1 MSFLHPALAW
11 AAIGAVA
18 LPIVIHLL
26 FRRRRVPVDWAAMEL
41 LREAIR
47 RTNRRLRFEQW
58 IVLLL
63 RALAVLAA
71 GLAIAVPILGDAPF
85 ESAREK
91 VWIVVVDNGATS
103 ALKSGAES
111 ELVQLRE
118 ETLAAIRG
126 SRVPG
131 DRFAI
136 VTAANEPTVVL
147 TPTADF
153 AEFERALT
161 RVESVETP
169 TDLAAALRVAREI
182 ADDGDGSI
190 RARRIFVASSF
201 RRGSLRDG
209 ETLGVN
215 AVENN
220 GMQSDGRSTQSS
232 DLKPAGI
239 ASDSSTTPMDV
250 IALVPVVDMPTDV
263 RIDRVETRALPS
275 GGAILVR
282 AVLSREGSNLEAAET
297 RVRVEGA
304 FINAVATRVVAW
316 NAGQSESTVEFQVV
330 PRDVGSDAK
339 ESRREIVVSID
350 DDVLAVGNTA
360 YAVVDIRRDI
370 EVAVVGRRTSLDGA
384 DLDKVPGSL
393 WIARALMPGLGVRNG
408 IRIRE
413 IDPASC
419 DSRALLGVNVVVVA
433 RPDLLSPSSC
443 DVVGAFVR
451 EGGVAIVIPNGE
463 SLAQTW
469 GQTLF
474 TRLGV
479 AMRIAT
485 EARDLETP
493 LTLREE
499 QPASLL
505 LSSIV
510 PELPALC
517 APIEVRRAVTFDGV
531 TGAEAILTFVDG
543 SPFVAAQ
550 APRIDVT
557 AQAEVVADSLRT
569 PTTTDRGLVVC
580 LAASPELSWT
590 NLPVKPLMVPLFQEI
605 VRTGVDLA
613 SASDEVLVGDR
624 LQGVRNGIY
633 QRTDV
638 DRSAIALEVNDQG
651 ISDSVVP
658 SAGVWSSDEGV
669 LIAANVRSASIA
681 LVPNSR
687 EAIRSAFLPLGGVR
701 FTERANSMDTQSE
714 MELTSRAESWSK
726 LWSLLL
732 LALALVLFFAEGVLS
747 RIFSHASLARAS
759 GPDVG
764 ISTVGRVRARTG
776 SALRPNQEA
785 LSTRGRDER
794 VGIGGA
800 P

>member
-1 MSFLHPALAW
+1 
-11 AAIGAVA
+11 
-18 LPIVIHLL
+18 
-26 FRRRRVPVDWAAMEL
+26 
-41 LREAIR
+41 
-47 RTNRRLRFEQW
+47 
-58 IVLLL
+58 
-63 RALAVLAA
+63 
-71 GLAIAVPILGDAPF
+71 
-85 ESAREK
+85 
-91 VWIVVVDNGATS
+91 
-103 ALKSGAES
+103 
-111 ELVQLRE
+111 
-118 ETLAAIRG
+118 
-126 SRVPG
+126 
-131 DRFAI
+131 
-136 VTAANEPTVVL
+136 
-147 TPTADF
+147 
-153 AEFERALT
+153 
-161 RVESVETP
+161 
-169 TDLAAALRVAREI
+169 
-182 ADDGDGSI
+182 
-190 RARRIFVASSF
+190 
-201 RRGSLRDG
+201 
-209 ETLGVN
+209 
-215 AVENN
+215 
-220 GMQSDGRSTQSS
+220 
-232 DLKPAGI
+232 
-239 ASDSSTTPMDV
+239 
-250 IALVPVVDMPTDV
+250 
-263 RIDRVETRALPS
+263 
-275 GGAILVR
+275 
-282 AVLSREGSNLEAAET
+282 
-297 RVRVEGA
+297 
-304 FINAVATRVVAW
+304 
-316 NAGQSESTVEFQVV
+316 
-330 PRDVGSDAK
+330 
-339 ESRREIVVSID
+339 
-350 DDVLAVGNTA
+350 
-360 YAVVDIRRDI
+360 
-370 EVAVVGRRTSLDGA
+370 
-384 DLDKVPGSL
+384 
-393 WIARALMPGLGVRNG
+393 
-408 IRIRE
+408 
-413 IDPASC
+413 
-419 DSRALLGVNVVVVA
+419 
-433 RPDLLSPSSC
+433 
-443 DVVGAFVR
+443 
-451 EGGVAIVIPNGE
+451 
-463 SLAQTW
+463 
-469 GQTLF
+469 
-474 TRLGV
+474 
-479 AMRIAT
+479 
-485 EARDLETP
+485 
-493 LTLREE
+493 
-499 QPASLL
+499 
-505 LSSIV
+505 
-510 PELPALC
+510 
-517 APIEVRRAVTFDGV
+517 VTFDGV